1 MSFTKITNAGFGLTT
16 GTLVGVAAS
25 FSSTVSVGGTL
36 TYEDVTNV
44 DSVGLITARNGI
56 EVTDKGVQV
65 GTGAT
70 VDSSAANTLTFLTGG
85 SERLSI
91 GSNGRVNI
99 GQASSSDHTLCVA
112 AEDDTTSL
120 TGGHNQG
127 IQLQNKST
135 TDGTYSQIEWRTA
148 AGGRYARIAGIQDD
162 ANGNG
167 GQLVFLTETSGGS
180 TAEALRIT
188 SAGNIGI
195 GTISPLRALQ
205 VGSHGSGNGEIALAS
220 ADDGNCSILMGDG
233 ATGTDFYRGYI
244 QYQNNAD
251 SLVFA
256 TSTEARL
263 RIDSSGRLL
272 LGTTTPGDSSADDL
286 TISTSGHSGI
296 SIKSGTSHAGGIYFG
311 DGTSGSSQYE
321 GIIQYSHSVNA
332 LQFYTNY
339 SGSSDTR
346 MTIDSNG
353 RLLLG
358 STSTQGSTP
367 STMQIKG
374 AGGTAIGVT
383 LISGNDENA
392 GGLLLDSSGT
402 NSLRID
408 ADPDDNRNDTY
419 IRFATDGTTR
429 ARIDS
434 HGIKFGSDTAQAN
447 ALDDYEEGTWTPTI
461 AFGGGNTGMTF
472 QHSPY
477 GTYTKIG
484 DTVRVRFG
492 FRFSNKGT
500 STGAFVIDNLP
511 FSGSSTSYNHSA
523 NAVMVLDAAADK
535 TATALVTGGT
545 KINLRTRTDTNSA
558 TTDSYFYNNTSVFG
572 TIVYDT

>member
-1 MSFTKITNAGFGLTT
+1 VTGSTPSGSGVVFDVLNDASNTIKDLGF
-16 GTLVGVAAS
+16 
-25 FSSTVSVGGTL
+25 
-36 TYEDVTNV
+36 
-44 DSVGLITARNGI
+44 R
-56 EVTDKGVQV
+56 
-65 GTGAT
+65 GAT
-70 VDSSAANTLTFLTGG
+70 
-85 SERLSI
+85 
-91 GSNGRVNI
+91 
-99 GQASSSDHTLCVA
+99 
-112 AEDDTTSL
+112 
-120 TGGHNQG
+120 
-127 IQLQNKST
+127 
-135 TDGTYSQIEWRTA
+135 
-148 AGGRYARIAGIQDD
+148 
-162 ANGNG
+162 
-167 GQLVFLTETSGGS
+167 
-180 TAEALRIT
+180 
-188 SAGNIGI
+188 
-195 GTISPLRALQ
+195 TIFR
-205 VGSHGSGNGEIALAS
+205 N
-220 ADDGNCSILMGDG
+220 
-233 ATGTDFYRGYI
+233 ATGET
-244 QYQNNAD
+244 
-251 SLVFA
+251 
-256 TSTEARL
+256 L

-272 LGTTTPGDSSADDL
+272 
-286 TISTSGHSGI
+286 
-296 SIKSGTSHAGGIYFG
+296 
-311 DGTSGSSQYE
+311 
-321 GIIQYSHSVNA
+321 V
-332 LQFYTNY
+332 
-339 SGSSDTR
+339 
-346 MTIDSNG
+346 
-353 RLLLG
+353 G
-358 STSTQGSTP
+358 STSARGSTP

-383 LISGNDENA
+383 LISGNDDNA
-392 GGLLLDSSGT
+392 GGLLLDSSAT